1 MEKNTLGLLRIR
13 VRRGHNLAVRDTLSS
28 DPYVVVTMGN
38 QMQKLKTRV
47 VKNNCNPEWNDE
59 LTLSVTSFDTPITL
73 TVYDK
78 DTFTVDDKMGDA
90 DIDLK
95 PYIECL
101 KMGLKNLPEGCVVK
115 RVQPTKQNCLSDES
129 PCVWHDGKIVQDMSL
144 RLRNVECG
152 EVFVQIEWINLPGSN
167 LFAGTDQFGV
177 TN

>member
-1 MEKNTLGLLRIR
+1 MEKNMLGLLRIR
-13 VRRGHNLAVRDTLSS
+13 VKKGLNLAVRDTLSS

-38 QMQKLKTRV
+38 QKLKTRV

-59 LTLSVTSFDTPITL
+59 LTLSVTCLDTPITL

-78 DTFTVDDKMGDA
+78 DTFTGDDRMGDA

-129 PCVWHDGKIVQDMSL
+129 PCVWEAGKIVQDMCL

-152 EVFVQIEWINLPGSN
+152 EIFVQIQWIDIPGSDP
-167 LFAGTDQFGV
+167 LFPQDT
-177 TN
+177 

>member
-38 QMQKLKTRV
+38 QKLKTRV